1 MQQQDYNAFTELW
14 TTYRALSTNDDAKKP
29 EIDFLFMVLAKYS
42 FEDVKRGV
50 LGLTTKFKY
59 RAMTSDLI
67 DYINREGMT
76 KEEFETKALL
86 AYRDITNHYDYS
98 CDMCFSDKRTAL
110 AFHAVLGSI
119 DSYGKTQNEDDEKL
133 ANKFVKFY
141 CNCDVISYDYLYK
154 QVRVKFS
161 PKSYNHRRVV
171 FIGDR
176 DICTC
181 ICNAVYG
188 LNNYLEMIPQKAIE
202 QQIELKKQQLTPEE
216 YKQAFDEALAVLGET
231 NNGVI

>member
-1 MQQQDYNAFTELW
+1 MQQSDYTAFSELW
-14 TTYRALSTNDDAKKP
+14 TTYRALSNATAQQP
-29 EIDFLFMVLAKYS
+29 EIDFLFGLLGKYTFEAVKVGVYALA
-42 FEDVKRGV
+42 
-50 LGLTTKFKY
+50 TKFKY
-59 RAMTSDLI
+59 QAMPADLLEF
-67 DYINREGMT
+67 INREGMT

-119 DSYGKTQNEDDEKL
+119 ESYGKTANEDDEKL

-141 CNCDVISYDYLYK
+141 CNCDVVSYDYLYK

>member
-1 MQQQDYNAFTELW
+1 MQQKDYITFSQLW
-14 TTYRALSTNDDAKKP
+14 TTYRGLNGATAEKP
-29 EIDFLFMVLAKYS
+29 EIDFLFGLLGKY
-42 FEDVKRGV
+42 DVESVRTGIY
-50 LGLTTKFKY
+50 GLTAKF
-59 RAMTSDLI
+59 RFGSAMPADLL
-67 DYINREGMT
+67 DFINREGMT

-119 DSYGKTQNEDDEKL
+119 ESYGKTANEDDEKL

-141 CNCDVISYDYLYK
+141 CNCDVVSYDYLYK